1 MLGITYLQYVNF
13 YIQSFFLHLQKK
25 KKNFVSIL
33 SLYIYILYIFY
44 NPH

>member
-13 YIQSFFLHLQKK
+13 YIHRFYIYKK
-25 KKNFVSIL
+25 TFVSIL
-33 SLYIYILYIFY
+33 SLYIYILYIYFY